1 MASNICVRKII
12 INSFFCPRDEYARR
26 EPCIIFPTPWNNE
39 AFWNVPLS
47 TLSEEKERKRAKVRP
62 FAKSLSDSRVRSAS
76 PDRLSQS
83 TRDLDRN
90 KSPMYPRPKR
100 HHSRGDKAA
109 DSNKDK
115 TDTGHITR
123 VMGEKLAAY
132 NNNYGP
138 YAQRAATGVST
149 GSEAAR
155 AAEEERMA
163 ELFQKFCSSST
174 IHGTYF
180 WTESKSRL
188 AKLAW
193 GLIVFLGII
202 SATFIIN
209 SSFKG
214 WKDNPVI
221 TSVAQKSIEEISF
234 PAITI
239 CPMDDTR

>member
-1 MASNICVRKII
+1 
-12 INSFFCPRDEYARR
+12 
-26 EPCIIFPTPWNNE
+26 
-39 AFWNVPLS
+39 
-47 TLSEEKERKRAKVRP
+47 
-62 FAKSLSDSRVRSAS
+62 
-76 PDRLSQS
+76 
-83 TRDLDRN
+83 
-90 KSPMYPRPKR
+90 MYPGSKR
-100 HHSRGDKAA
+100 YFKGDTAGGK
-109 DSNKDK
+109 DSAKDSK

-132 NNNYGP
+132 NNNFGP
-138 YAQRAATGVST
+138 YAQRTANGAANG

-155 AAEEERMA
+155 TAAATAEEERMA